1 VRPFAWQEI
10 LRTFGGR
17 SSYLYARARIASS
30 LFLERNQFFRTSVNL
45 IILFQE
51 EVEAMNKS
59 RIVLIALAG
68 LGAAVLLALP
78 ASQATE
84 TKSSANTVT
93 FTKDVAP
100 IFFKSCAECHRPGE
114 SAPFSVLSYKDVRPW
129 AKSIREKVVNREM
142 PPWHADP
149 HVGEWANDRRLKQ
162 QEIDAITA
170 WIDGGAK
177 EGDPK
182 DLPAAPQFAEGWS
195 IGKPDAVI
203 EMPEE
208 FTLGAS
214 GPDEYQYFDAPTN
227 FTEDKYVQMAEA
239 RPGNRRVVHHVIAF
253 VVPPGNPNMAKIPKE
268 QRDKALEMAL
278 KNSPFYRDGYLIRM
292 KPDQP
297 VYNDANEIP
306 PNLRGDAGIGDF
318 LTGYAP
324 GSAPSVWNPGV
335 AKKIPA
341 GATIR
346 FQVHYSKVAGNE
358 QKDRS
363 KIGLIFA
370 KQPPEKTLK
379 SRAASNIYFQIPP
392 GAERHKVT
400 AFWKPSV
407 DITIHSLSPHMHYR
421 GAAMEYKVVYP
432 DGRSEMLLNVPKYSF
447 NWQMTYNPIELI
459 RIPAGSKIEVTG
471 YFDNS
476 AKNKFNP
483 DPSKAVRHGEPTYDE
498 MMMGFVEYVAEKPKQ
513 LARIDPQ
520 LFDTYAGKYDLGNNR
535 LYIVTREANRYFGQ
549 MPNGWKGEMFPASE
563 TKFFIPE
570 AEAQILFVKD
580 EKGEVVEL
588 LREQSGY
595 VTHCKKVKDG
605 AAGSGQQ

>member
-1 VRPFAWQEI
+1 
-10 LRTFGGR
+10 
-17 SSYLYARARIASS
+17 
-30 LFLERNQFFRTSVNL
+30 
-45 IILFQE
+45 LFQE

-59 RIVLIALAG
+59 RVVLIALIG
-68 LGAAVLLALP
+68 LGGVLFAFP
-78 ASQATE
+78 ASHATE
-84 TKSSANTVT
+84 TKPSAKNVT
-93 FTKDVAP
+93 FNKDVAP

-170 WIDGGAK
+170 WIDSGAK
-177 EGDPK
+177 EGDAR
-182 DLPAAPQFAEGWS
+182 DLPATPQFAEGWT
-195 IGKPDAVI
+195 IGKPDVVI

-253 VVPPGNPNMAKIPKE
+253 VVRPGSPNMTKIPKE
-268 QRDKALEMAL
+268 QRDKMLEMSL
-278 KNSPFYRDGYLIRM
+278 KTSPFYRDGYLIRL

-297 VYNDANEIP
+297 VYNDANEFP
-306 PNLRGDAGIGDF
+306 PNVRGDANIGDF

-324 GSAPSVWNPGV
+324 GSIPSVWNPGF

-346 FQVHYSKVAGNE
+346 FQIHYSKVAGSE

-363 KIGLIFA
+363 KIGLIFS
-370 KQPPEKTLK
+370 KQPPEKTIK

-392 GAERHKVT
+392 GAEHHKVT

-421 GAAMEYKVVYP
+421 GSAMEYKVAYP
-432 DGRSEMLLNVPKYSF
+432 DGRSETLLNVPKYSF
-447 NWQMTYNPIELI
+447 NWQMTYNPKRLLH
-459 RIPAGSKIEVTG
+459 IPAGSKIEVTA

-476 AKNKFNP
+476 AKNKLNP
-483 DPSKAVRHGEPTYDE
+483 DPTKLVRHGEPTYDE
-498 MMMGFVEYVAEKPKQ
+498 MMMGFMEYVTEKPKQ
-513 LARIDPQ
+513 PARIDPQ
-520 LFDTYAGKYDLGNNR
+520 VFDTYAGRYDVGNNR
-535 LYIVTREANRYFGQ
+535 AIVVTREGNRYFSQTPSGLK
-549 MPNGWKGEMFPASE
+549 PEMFPVTK
-563 TKFFIPE
+563 TKFSIPDFE
-570 AEAQILFVKD
+570 EQFTFVKD
-580 EKGEVVEL
+580 EKGEVIEL
-588 LREQSGY
+588 LVEQNGRVGRY
-595 VTHCKKVKDG
+595 KRVKEG

>member
-1 VRPFAWQEI
+1 MKKPRV
-10 LRTFGGR
+10 
-17 SSYLYARARIASS
+17 
-30 LFLERNQFFRTSVNL
+30 
-45 IILFQE
+45 
-51 EVEAMNKS
+51 
-59 RIVLIALAG
+59 VLIALVG
-68 LGAAVLLALP
+68 LLGAVLLALP
-78 ASQATE
+78 ASQAIE
-84 TKSSANTVT
+84 TKSKAPGVT
-93 FTKDVAP
+93 FTKDVAQ

-149 HVGEWANDRRLKQ
+149 HIGEWANDRRLKQ
-162 QEIDAITA
+162 QEIDTITA
-170 WIDGGAK
+170 WVDGGAQ
-177 EGDPK
+177 EGDAK
-182 DLPAAPQFAEGWS
+182 DMPAAPQYTEGWS

-208 FTLGAS
+208 FTLGAN

-253 VVPPGNPNMAKIPKE
+253 VVPPGNPSLAKVPKE

-324 GSAPSVWNPGV
+324 GSIPSVWNPGV

-346 FQVHYSKVAGNE
+346 FQVHYSKIAGSE
-358 QKDRS
+358 QQDRS

-447 NWQMTYNPIELI
+447 NWQMTYNPRELI
-459 RIPAGSKIEVTG
+459 HIPAGSKIEVTG

-476 AKNKFNP
+476 AKNKLNP

-498 MMMGFVEYVAEKPKQ
+498 MMMGFVEYVADKPKQ

-520 LFDTYAGKYDLGNNR
+520 VFDTYAGKYDLGNNR
-535 LYIVTREANRYFGQ
+535 LYIVTRDGSRYFGQ

-570 AEAQILFVKD
+570 AEAQITFVKD
-580 EKGEVVEL
+580 EKGEIVEL

>member
-1 VRPFAWQEI
+1 
-10 LRTFGGR
+10 
-17 SSYLYARARIASS
+17 
-30 LFLERNQFFRTSVNL
+30 
-45 IILFQE
+45 LFQE

-59 RIVLIALAG
+59 RVVLIALIG
-68 LGAAVLLALP
+68 LGGVLFAFP
-78 ASQATE
+78 ASHATE
-84 TKSSANTVT
+84 TKPSAKNVT
-93 FTKDVAP
+93 FNKDVAP

-170 WIDGGAK
+170 WIDSGAK
-177 EGDPK
+177 EGDAR
-182 DLPAAPQFAEGWS
+182 DLPATPQFAEGWT
-195 IGKPDAVI
+195 IGKPDVVI

-253 VVPPGNPNMAKIPKE
+253 VVRPGSPNMTKIPKE
-268 QRDKALEMAL
+268 QRDKMLEMSL
-278 KNSPFYRDGYLIRM
+278 KTSPFYRDGYLIRL

-297 VYNDANEIP
+297 VYNDANEFP
-306 PNLRGDAGIGDF
+306 PNVRGDANIGDF

-324 GSAPSVWNPGV
+324 GSIPSVWNPGV

-346 FQVHYSKVAGNE
+346 FQIHYSKVAGSE

-363 KIGLIFA
+363 KIGLIFS
-370 KQPPEKTLK
+370 KQPPEKTIK

-392 GAERHKVT
+392 GAEHHKVT

-421 GAAMEYKVVYP
+421 GSAMEYKVAYP
-432 DGRSEMLLNVPKYSF
+432 DGRSETLLNVPKYSF
-447 NWQMTYNPIELI
+447 NWQMTYNPKRLLH
-459 RIPAGSKIEVTG
+459 IPAGSKIEVTA

-476 AKNKFNP
+476 AKNKLNP
-483 DPSKAVRHGEPTYDE
+483 DPTKPVRHGEPTYDE
-498 MMMGFVEYVAEKPKQ
+498 MMMGFMEYVAEKPKQ
-513 LARIDPQ
+513 PARIDPQ
-520 LFDTYAGKYDLGNNR
+520 VFDTYAGRYDVGNNR
-535 LYIVTREANRYFGQ
+535 AIVVTREGNRYFSQTPSGLK
-549 MPNGWKGEMFPASE
+549 PEMFPVTK
-563 TKFFIPE
+563 TKFSIPDFE
-570 AEAQILFVKD
+570 EQFTFVKD
-580 EKGEVVEL
+580 EKGEVIEL
-588 LREQSGY
+588 LAEENGR
-595 VTHCKKVKDG
+595 VVRCKRVKEG
-605 AAGSGQQ
+605 VSGSGQQ

>member
-1 VRPFAWQEI
+1 
-10 LRTFGGR
+10 
-17 SSYLYARARIASS
+17 
-30 LFLERNQFFRTSVNL
+30 
-45 IILFQE
+45 LFQE

-59 RIVLIALAG
+59 RVVLIVLIG
-68 LGAAVLLALP
+68 LGGVLFAFP
-78 ASQATE
+78 ASHATE
-84 TKSSANTVT
+84 TKSSAKNVT
-93 FTKDVAP
+93 FNKDIAP
-100 IFFKSCAECHRPGE
+100 IFFKSCAECHRQGE

-129 AKSIREKVVNREM
+129 AKSIREKVASREM

-149 HVGEWANDRRLKQ
+149 HTGEWANDRRLKQ

-170 WIDGGAK
+170 WIDSGAK
-177 EGDPK
+177 EGDAR
-182 DLPAAPQFAEGWS
+182 DLPATPQFAEGWT
-195 IGKPDAVI
+195 IGKPDVVI

-208 FTLGAS
+208 FTLAGS

-253 VVPPGNPNMAKIPKE
+253 VVRPGSPNMTKIPKE
-268 QRDKALEMAL
+268 QRDKMLEMSL
-278 KNSPFYRDGYLIRM
+278 KNSPFYRDGYLIRI

-297 VYNDANEIP
+297 VYNDANEFP
-306 PNLRGDAGIGDF
+306 PNVRGDANIGDF

-324 GSAPSVWNPGV
+324 GSIPSVWNPGV

-346 FQVHYSKVAGNE
+346 FQIHYSKVAGSE

-370 KQPPEKTLK
+370 KQPPEKMIK

-421 GAAMEYKVVYP
+421 GSAMEYKVAYP
-432 DGRSEMLLNVPKYSF
+432 DGRSETLLNVPKYSF
-447 NWQMTYNPIELI
+447 NWQMTYNPKRLLH
-459 RIPAGSKIEVTG
+459 IPAGSKIEVTA

-476 AKNKFNP
+476 AKNKLNP
-483 DPSKAVRHGEPTYDE
+483 DPTKPVRHGEPTYDE
-498 MMMGFVEYVAEKPKQ
+498 MMMGFMEYVAEKPKQ
-513 LARIDPQ
+513 PARIDPQ
-520 LFDTYAGKYDLGNNR
+520 VFDTYAGKYDVGNNR
-535 LYIVTREANRYFGQ
+535 AIIVTREGNRYFSQTPSGLK
-549 MPNGWKGEMFPASE
+549 PEMFAVTE
-563 TKFFIPE
+563 TKFSIPDFE
-570 AEAQILFVKD
+570 EQFTFVKD
-580 EKGEVVEL
+580 EKGEVIEL
-588 LREQSGY
+588 LAEENGR
-595 VTHCKKVKDG
+595 VVRCKRVKEG
-605 AAGSGQQ
+605 VSGSGQQ

>member
-1 VRPFAWQEI
+1 M
-10 LRTFGGR
+10 
-17 SSYLYARARIASS
+17 
-30 LFLERNQFFRTSVNL
+30 

-59 RIVLIALAG
+59 RVVLIVLIG
-68 LGAAVLLALP
+68 LGGVLFAFP
-78 ASQATE
+78 ASHATE
-84 TKSSANTVT
+84 TKSSAKNVT
-93 FTKDVAP
+93 FNKDIAP

-129 AKSIREKVVNREM
+129 AKSIRENVANREM

-149 HVGEWANDRRLKQ
+149 HTGEWANDRRLKQ

-170 WIDGGAK
+170 WIDSGAK
-177 EGDPK
+177 EGDAR
-182 DLPAAPQFAEGWS
+182 DLPATPQFAEGWT
-195 IGKPDAVI
+195 IGKPDVVI
-203 EMPEE
+203 EVPEE

-227 FTEDKYVQMAEA
+227 FTEDRYVQMAEA

-253 VVPPGNPNMAKIPKE
+253 VVRPGSPNMTKIPKE
-268 QRDKALEMAL
+268 QRDKMLEMSL
-278 KNSPFYRDGYLIRM
+278 KNSPFYRDGYLIRL

-297 VYNDANEIP
+297 VYNDANEFP
-306 PNLRGDAGIGDF
+306 PNVRGDANIGDF

-324 GSAPSVWNPGV
+324 GSIPSVWNPGV

-346 FQVHYSKVAGNE
+346 FQIHYSKVAGSE

-370 KQPPEKTLK
+370 KQPPEKMIK

-421 GAAMEYKVVYP
+421 GSAMEYKVAYP
-432 DGRSEMLLNVPKYSF
+432 DGRSETLLNVPKYSF
-447 NWQMTYNPIELI
+447 NWQMTYNPKRLLH
-459 RIPAGSKIEVTG
+459 IPAGSKIEVTA

-476 AKNKFNP
+476 AKNKLNP
-483 DPSKAVRHGEPTYDE
+483 DPTKPVRHGEPTYDE
-498 MMMGFVEYVAEKPKQ
+498 MMMGFMEYVAEKPKQ
-513 LARIDPQ
+513 PARIDPQ
-520 LFDTYAGKYDLGNNR
+520 VFDAYVGKYDVGNNR
-535 LYIVTREANRYFGQ
+535 AIVVTREGNRYFSQTPTGLK
-549 MPNGWKGEMFPASE
+549 PEMFPVTQ
-563 TKFFIPE
+563 TKFSIPDFE
-570 AEAQILFVKD
+570 EQFTFVKD
-580 EKGEVVEL
+580 EKGEVIEL
-588 LREQSGY
+588 LAEENGR
-595 VTHCKKVKDG
+595 VVRCKRVKEG
-605 AAGSGQQ
+605 VSGSGQQ

>member
-1 VRPFAWQEI
+1 
-10 LRTFGGR
+10 
-17 SSYLYARARIASS
+17 
-30 LFLERNQFFRTSVNL
+30 
-45 IILFQE
+45 
-51 EVEAMNKS
+51 MNKS
-59 RIVLIALAG
+59 RVVLIVLIG
-68 LGAAVLLALP
+68 LGGVLFAFP
-78 ASQATE
+78 ASHATE
-84 TKSSANTVT
+84 TKSSAKNVT
-93 FTKDVAP
+93 FNKDIAP

-129 AKSIREKVVNREM
+129 AKSIREKVANREM

-149 HVGEWANDRRLKQ
+149 HTGEWANDRRLKQ

-170 WIDGGAK
+170 WIDSGAK
-177 EGDPK
+177 EGDAR
-182 DLPAAPQFAEGWS
+182 DLPATPQFAEGWT
-195 IGKPDAVI
+195 IGKPDVVI

-227 FTEDKYVQMAEA
+227 FTEDRYVQMAEA

-253 VVPPGNPNMAKIPKE
+253 VVRPGSPNMTKIPKE
-268 QRDKALEMAL
+268 QRDKMLEMSL
-278 KNSPFYRDGYLIRM
+278 KNSPFYRDGYLIRL

-297 VYNDANEIP
+297 VYNDANEFP
-306 PNLRGDAGIGDF
+306 PIVRGDANIGDF

-324 GSAPSVWNPGV
+324 GSIPSVWNPGV

-346 FQVHYSKVAGNE
+346 FQIHYSKVAGSE

-370 KQPPEKTLK
+370 KQPPEKMIK

-421 GAAMEYKVVYP
+421 GSAMEYKVAYP
-432 DGRSEMLLNVPKYSF
+432 DGRSETLLNVPKYSF
-447 NWQMTYNPIELI
+447 NWQMTYNPKRLLH
-459 RIPAGSKIEVTG
+459 IPAGSKIEVTA

-476 AKNKFNP
+476 AKNKLNP
-483 DPSKAVRHGEPTYDE
+483 DPTKPVRHGEPTYDE
-498 MMMGFVEYVAEKPKQ
+498 MMMGFMEYVAEKPKQ
-513 LARIDPQ
+513 PARIDPQ
-520 LFDTYAGKYDLGNNR
+520 VFDAYAGKYDVGNNR
-535 LYIVTREANRYFGQ
+535 AIVVTREGNRYFSQTRSGLK
-549 MPNGWKGEMFPASE
+549 PEMFPVTE
-563 TKFFIPE
+563 TKFSIPDFE
-570 AEAQILFVKD
+570 EQFTFVKD
-580 EKGEVVEL
+580 EKGEVIEL
-588 LREQSGY
+588 LIEQNGRVGRY
-595 VTHCKKVKDG
+595 KRVKEG

>member
-1 VRPFAWQEI
+1 
-10 LRTFGGR
+10 
-17 SSYLYARARIASS
+17 
-30 LFLERNQFFRTSVNL
+30 
-45 IILFQE
+45 
-51 EVEAMNKS
+51 MNKS
-59 RIVLIALAG
+59 RVVLIALIG
-68 LGAAVLLALP
+68 LGAVLFAFP
-78 ASQATE
+78 TSSATE
-84 TKSSANTVT
+84 TKSSAKNVT
-93 FTKDVAP
+93 FNKDIAP

-170 WIDGGAK
+170 WIDGGAQ
-177 EGDPK
+177 EGSAK
-182 DLPAAPQFAEGWS
+182 DLPAAPQFVGGWT
-195 IGKPDAVI
+195 IGKPDVVI

-208 FTLGAS
+208 FTLAGS
-214 GPDEYQYFDAPTN
+214 GPDEYQYFDVPTN
-227 FTEDKYVQMAEA
+227 FTEDRYVQMAEA

-253 VVPPGNPNMAKIPKE
+253 VVRPGSPNMAKIPKE
-268 QRDKALEMAL
+268 QRDKMLEMSL
-278 KNSPFYRDGYLIRM
+278 KTSPFYRDGYLIRL

-297 VYNDANEIP
+297 VYNDANEFP

-324 GSAPSVWNPGV
+324 GSVPSVWNPGV

-341 GATIR
+341 GAIIR
-346 FQVHYSKVAGNE
+346 LQIHYSKVAGSE

-370 KQPPEKTLK
+370 KQAPEKMIK

-421 GAAMEYKVVYP
+421 GSGMEYKVFYP
-432 DGRSEMLLNVPKYSF
+432 DGRSETLLNVPKYSF
-447 NWQMTYNPIELI
+447 NWQMTYNPRRLLH
-459 RIPAGSKIEVTG
+459 IPAGSKIEVTA

-483 DPSKAVRHGEPTYDE
+483 DPTKVVRHGEPTYDE
-498 MMMGFVEYVAEKPKQ
+498 MMMGFMEYITEKPKQ
-513 LARIDPQ
+513 PARIDPQ
-520 LFDTYAGKYDLGNNR
+520 VFDTYAGKYDVGNNR
-535 LYIVTREANRYFGQ
+535 AIVVTREGNRYFSQTPTGLK
-549 MPNGWKGEMFPASE
+549 PEMFPVTE
-563 TKFFIPE
+563 TKFSIPDFE
-570 AEAQILFVKD
+570 EQFTFVKD
-580 EKGEVVEL
+580 EKGEVIEL
-588 LREQSGY
+588 LVEQNGR
-595 VTHCKKVKDG
+595 VVRCKRIKES

>member
-1 VRPFAWQEI
+1 
-10 LRTFGGR
+10 
-17 SSYLYARARIASS
+17 
-30 LFLERNQFFRTSVNL
+30 
-45 IILFQE
+45 
-51 EVEAMNKS
+51 MNKS
-59 RIVLIALAG
+59 RVVLIVLIG
-68 LGAAVLLALP
+68 LGGVLFAFP
-78 ASQATE
+78 ASHATE
-84 TKSSANTVT
+84 TKSSAKNVT
-93 FTKDVAP
+93 FNKDIAP

-129 AKSIREKVVNREM
+129 AKSIRENVANREM

-149 HVGEWANDRRLKQ
+149 HTGEWANDRRLKQ

-170 WIDGGAK
+170 WIDSGAK
-177 EGDPK
+177 EGDAR
-182 DLPAAPQFAEGWS
+182 DLPATPQFAEGWT
-195 IGKPDAVI
+195 IGKPDVVI

-208 FTLGAS
+208 FTLAGS

-253 VVPPGNPNMAKIPKE
+253 VVRPGSPNMTKIPKE
-268 QRDKALEMAL
+268 QRDKMLEMSL
-278 KNSPFYRDGYLIRM
+278 KNSPFYRDGYLIRL

-297 VYNDANEIP
+297 VYNDANEFP
-306 PNLRGDAGIGDF
+306 PNVRGDANIGDF

-324 GSAPSVWNPGV
+324 GSIPSVWNPGV

-346 FQVHYSKVAGNE
+346 FQIHYSKVAGSE

-370 KQPPEKTLK
+370 KQPPEKMIK

-421 GAAMEYKVVYP
+421 GSAMEYKVAYP
-432 DGRSEMLLNVPKYSF
+432 DGRSETLLNVPKYSF
-447 NWQMTYNPIELI
+447 NWQMTYNPKRLLH
-459 RIPAGSKIEVTG
+459 IPAGSKIEVTA

-476 AKNKFNP
+476 AKNKLNP
-483 DPSKAVRHGEPTYDE
+483 DPTKPVRHGEPTYDE
-498 MMMGFVEYVAEKPKQ
+498 MMMGFMEYVAEKPKQ
-513 LARIDPQ
+513 PARIDPQ
-520 LFDTYAGKYDLGNNR
+520 VFDAYVGKYDVGNNR
-535 LYIVTREANRYFGQ
+535 AIVVTREGNRYFSQTPTGLK
-549 MPNGWKGEMFPASE
+549 PEMFPVTQ
-563 TKFFIPE
+563 TKFSIPDFE
-570 AEAQILFVKD
+570 EQFTFVKD
-580 EKGEVVEL
+580 EKGEVIEL
-588 LREQSGY
+588 LIEQNGR
-595 VTHCKKVKDG
+595 VGRCKRIKES